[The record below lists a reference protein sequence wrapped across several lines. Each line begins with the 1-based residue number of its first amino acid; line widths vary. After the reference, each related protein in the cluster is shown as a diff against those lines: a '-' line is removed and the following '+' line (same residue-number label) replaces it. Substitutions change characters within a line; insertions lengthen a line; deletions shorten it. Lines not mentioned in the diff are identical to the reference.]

1 MNPIIDPIPVEILE
15 EELTQEL
22 FLRKTNK
29 ANNEI
34 YIVNAR
40 NAPNVLREIGRLREV
55 TFRMAGAGSGN
66 DCDLQHFDIEDVA
79 CEQLIVWNPEAREI
93 IGSYRFTWGS
103 RVSFEENGQPHNNT
117 AHLFHFSEK
126 FTKEYLPYSL
136 EMARAFV
143 QPKYQTSEMGVKSLF
158 ALDNLWDGI
167 GGLVALNPQL
177 KYLMGKVSVYCTM
190 PEVARKAIF
199 FYLDKYHGDRE
210 NLLVGRNAETL
221 SSEEIAF
228 YNEMFP
234 DTATA
239 KDNYKVLNT
248 FVKSHND
255 KVPPLI
261 HSYIELSNG
270 MKTYGTCSDSDFGDC
285 YDTAMTIE
293 LSKIYE
299 NKRDRYINTFLNS
312 QV

>member
-1 MNPIIDPIPVEILE
+1 MTPIIDPIPVELLE
-15 EELTQEL
+15 KELTKDL

-34 YIVNAR
+34 YVINAR

-66 DCDLQHFDIEDVA
+66 ACDLQRFDVEDVA
-79 CEQLIVWNPEAREI
+79 CEQLLVWNPDAREI

-103 RVSFEENGQPHNNT
+103 KVSFKTDGQPDNNT
-117 AHLFHFSEK
+117 EHLFHFSEK
-126 FTKEYLPYSL
+126 FSKEYLPYSL

-143 QPKYQTSEMGVKSLF
+143 QPKYQTAEMGAKSLF

-167 GGLVALNPQL
+167 GALIALNPQL
-177 KYLMGKVSVYCTM
+177 KYLMGKVSVYSTM
-190 PEVARKAIF
+190 PKVARKAIF

-210 NLLVGRNAETL
+210 NLLVGKNAETF
-221 SSEEIAF
+221 STEETAF

-239 KDNYKVLNT
+239 KDNYKVLNA

-261 HSYIELSNG
+261 HSYIELSSG

-285 YDTAMTIE
+285 YDTAMSIE
-293 LSKIYE
+293 LSKIHE
-299 NKRDRYINTFLNS
+299 NKRARYVETLKK
-312 QV
+312 